1 MNSSAPALKKN
12 PLIGFIGIILVFLLF
27 VSVTASL
34 YTYIL
39 NFVIFSE
46 DHYASIEITNEYIDK
61 MKAYI
66 EDELD
71 TTTGRYSLP
80 YEVVSGLLS
89 DDIIND
95 ISKDMIVNVYKSL
108 LNGSEHE
115 EIVYDISA
123 YKEAISAY
131 IKTLPESHILNDPA
145 IYEPMF
151 TRLEE
156 AITYSLDPIPLA
168 QIKKFVPEISSV
180 MQTGDMVGNAFWIF
194 VVLSGVFIILYLFLN
209 RKNFSL
215 ALYCIS
221 ACLFCSATV
230 YFVPAILISGYDVP
244 ARLALVSAS
253 PLRTVISTVWYS
265 ITDSMV
271 SSALVFFIFS
281 CVLGLIS
288 IILITSH
295 KIKTEAA
302 SAALSESP
310 ANDASVSENN
320 IETASAKVGRKRSPK
335 RSIEPISVNNKS
347 TEDNAA
353 DTAHT
358 E

>member
-1 MNSSAPALKKN
+1 
-12 PLIGFIGIILVFLLF
+12 
-27 VSVTASL
+27 
-34 YTYIL
+34 
-39 NFVIFSE
+39 
-46 DHYASIEITNEYIDK
+46 

-156 AITYSLDPIPLA
+156 TITYSLDPIPLA

-209 RKNFSL
+209 
-215 ALYCIS
+215 
-221 ACLFCSATV
+221 
-230 YFVPAILISGYDVP
+230 
-244 ARLALVSAS
+244 LV
-253 PLRTVISTVWYS
+253 
-265 ITDSMV
+265 M
-271 SSALVFFIFS
+271 
-281 CVLGLIS
+281 
-288 IILITSH
+288 
-295 KIKTEAA
+295 
-302 SAALSESP
+302 
-310 ANDASVSENN
+310 
-320 IETASAKVGRKRSPK
+320 
-335 RSIEPISVNNKS
+335 
-347 TEDNAA
+347 
-353 DTAHT
+353 
-358 E
+358 